1 MALEDLEDVAG
12 FLVAGVV
19 TFCAVG
25 LAVGDEL
32 RVDVDGL
39 GTRRWIGCSGWSKG
53 DCCRAGRSGRG
64 ADGLKEFVERRGDA
78 HVRAEVDG
86 ELDGLA
92 RDAVVGGSESV
103 IA

>member
-19 TFCAVG
+19 TFCAGG

-39 GTRRWIGCSGWSKG
+39 GTRRWIRRGCGG
-53 DCCRAGRSGRG
+53 EVDGGGAGRRGSG
-64 ADGLKEFVERRGDA
+64 ADRLKEFVERRGDA

-103 IA
+103 I